1 MTSDLMKR
9 IKKNSKSD
17 MIAEIS
23 KTELL
28 NEKTQT
34 PTRIAALNI
43 ALSGK
48 VDGGFTSGI
57 TTFAGKSKSFKTLF
71 ALEMALGFLELN
83 PEAVLVFFDSEFGAP
98 ISYFDNFGEAKER
111 ILHVPVTTVE
121 ELRTEMT
128 NQLAGLDRDDKVIF
142 IVDSVGN
149 LASIKETDDSMDGKN
164 VVDMTRAKMLKS
176 FFRIVTPKL
185 VMKNIPTII
194 INHTYDTIEMF
205 SKQVMTGG
213 TGAIYASDTIIF
225 VGKQQEK
232 EGTELKGWN
241 FILNI
246 EKSRYVREREKIP
259 VKVTYEKGI
268 HIHSGIFDL
277 AVELGIIEN
286 PTKGFYTYG
295 ESGKVRR
302 SKLENDPEVMEAII
316 DDEKFRQLVESKY
329 TL

>member
-1 MTSDLMKR
+1 MTSDLMKK

-17 MIAEIS
+17 MISEII

-28 NEKTQT
+28 NEKEQN
-34 PTRIAALNI
+34 PTHIAALNI

-71 ALEMALGFLELN
+71 ALEMARGYLALN
-83 PEAVLVFFDSEFGAP
+83 PEAVLIFFDSEFGAP
-98 ISYFDNFGEAKER
+98 ISYFKNFGDDAER

-128 NQLAGLDRDDKVIF
+128 NQLAGLDRDDKVMF

-149 LASIKETDDSMDGKN
+149 LASIKETIDAEDGKN

-176 FFRIVTPKL
+176 FFRIVTPKI
-185 VMKNIPTII
+185 VMKNIPMVI
-194 INHTYDTIEMF
+194 INHTYDTLEMF

-213 TGAIYASDTIIF
+213 TGAVYASDTIIF

-246 EKSRYVREREKIP
+246 EKSRYVREKMKVP
-259 VKVTYEKGI
+259 VLVTYDGGI
-268 HIHSGIFDL
+268 DEYSGIFDL
-277 AVELGIIEN
+277 AVEFGVIEN
-286 PTKGFYTYG
+286 PTKGFYSYG
-295 ESGKVRR
+295 DSGKVRR
-302 SKLENDPEVMEAII
+302 SALEHNEEVMEAILA
-316 DDEKFRQLVESKY
+316 DDKFKELVESKY
-329 TL
+329 ML

>member
-1 MTSDLMKR
+1 MASELMKK
-9 IKKNSKSD
+9 IKKSSKSD
-17 MIAEIS
+17 LISEIT

-28 NEKTQT
+28 NEKEQI
-34 PTRIAALNI
+34 PTHIAALNI
-43 ALSGK
+43 ALSGA
-48 VDGGFTSGI
+48 VDGGFTAGI

-71 ALEMALGFLELN
+71 ALEMARGFLALHED
-83 PEAVLVFFDSEFGAP
+83 AVLVFFDSEFGAP
-98 ISYFDNFGEAKER
+98 ISYFDKFGDDKER

-128 NQLAGLDRDDKVIF
+128 NQLTALDRDDKVIF

-149 LASIKETDDSMDGKN
+149 LASIKETDDAESGKQA
-164 VVDMTRAKMLKS
+164 VDMTRAKMLKS

-185 VMKNIPTII
+185 VMKNIPCVV

-213 TGAIYASDTIIF
+213 TGNVYASDTIIF

-246 EKSRYVREREKIP
+246 EKSRYVREKMKIP
-259 VKVTYEKGI
+259 VLVTYEGGI
-268 HIHSGIFDL
+268 DDYSAIFDL
-277 AVELGIIEN
+277 AVEFGIIEN
-286 PTKGFYTYG
+286 PTKGFYSYG
-295 ESGKVRR
+295 DSGKVRR
-302 SKLENDPEVMEAII
+302 AKLEHDPEVMEAILE
-316 DDEKFRQLVESKY
+316 DEKFKQLVESKY
-329 TL
+329 KL